1 MKVNKLIALAVLALM
16 VLPCGIVLAETVE
29 GNVASVDLDGNKLE
43 VTTKNAQT
51 GAEEKVAVSVSDT
64 TVFSGDAASLAEV
77 VEGDIAKLEV
87 EKDTASG
94 SSVAKSVEITIPEEE
109 GAAI

>member
-1 MKVNKLIALAVLALM
+1 MKINKLIALAVLALM

-29 GNVASVDLDGNKLE
+29 GTVASVDLDGKKLE

-64 TVFSGDAASLAEV
+64 TTFSGDAASLAEV

-87 EKDTASG
+87 EKDAASG
-94 SSVAKSVEITIPEEE
+94 NSVAKSVEITIPEEE

>member
-1 MKVNKLIALAVLALM
+1 MKINKRIALAVLALM

-29 GNVASVDLDGNKLE
+29 GTVASVDLDGKKLE

-64 TVFSGDAASLAEV
+64 TTFSGDAASLAEV

-87 EKDTASG
+87 EKDAASG
-94 SSVAKSVEITIPEEE
+94 NSVAKSVEITIPEEE